1 MIHKNAFN
9 LRRSFGGFS
18 KAIEE
23 EMEWKKWTHDVCD
36 GTVKK
41 MKKIMLGKK
50 KKNKIKKDR
59 RLIEN
64 RESKKYEEI

>member
-23 EMEWKKWTHDVCD
+23 EMEWKNEHTMCVMAQLRRW
-36 GTVKK
+36 KK
-41 MKKIMLGKK
+41 
-50 KKNKIKKDR
+50 
-59 RLIEN
+59 
-64 RESKKYEEI
+64 